1 MPRALTWLDDVAAWW
16 EASGGPEADATAAD
30 ALSLV
35 AALAGADGT
44 ARQLALA
51 GGAVAVAL
59 GLLRRNA
66 TGSAAGPARSFPRS
80 SHAGFNVV
88 TPILTS

>member
-1 MPRALTWLDDVAAWW
+1 MRKCFHT
-16 EASGGPEADATAAD
+16 T
-30 ALSLV
+30 LSKFNLRRHT
-35 AALAGADGT
+35 LAGADST

-66 TGSAAGPARSFPRS
+66 TGSAAGPANLFPRS
-80 SHAGFNVV
+80 SHAGCNVV
-88 TPILTS
+88 